1 MSMLRSWPFCLV
13 LLVSAVATAADQP
26 PPAEA
31 PAKPAPKPDE
41 KILREQTIYV
51 PYSKLPKVFEQPGR
65 GVFLPY
71 EEFQKL
77 WEQARAAL
85 AKPPEVKPPVAA
97 LLTEIN
103 SEATVGDDVVS
114 VTANL
119 KIELLPE
126 GWHEVPL
133 RLGDAAILSARQG
146 DQPARIV
153 AKPDVGYVLLLQKK
167 TPEPEQIAVTLQYS
181 KAFTKSPG
189 QNVVS
194 FQAPQAP
201 VNQWRIRVPQA
212 GVKVNVQP
220 LVAATEEPPPAAP
233 AGDAP
238 APKPQPK
245 PETVVMAF
253 VGAAPSVQIDWTPK
267 AEGATGLTALATVQT
282 EQQVTIDEGVV
293 RTRTQL
299 AYSISRAELAE
310 LAIEVPADQKVLNV
324 FDPNV
329 KEWKVEQAG
338 NVSKIT
344 VQLYQPAKE
353 TQRLLIEMEK
363 FSDDLLQKPIA
374 APVVRALGV
383 GRQQGVVV
391 VQVAQTLRAEPA
403 TRVGLLQLDANE
415 LPPTLAN
422 TPWNLSFRFPA
433 VPFELTLRAEKVQ
446 PQIQTHELVEAYL
459 EPERLTL
466 DLLALYK
473 IERASVFQLELDV
486 PLGFEVRAVRG
497 HAGAGAEAVAV
508 DTHHVTAGEKA
519 QHVVVNLSRKAI
531 GNVGLFVELQR
542 QLEAPDLLS
551 FTGKP
556 VSVPL
561 PLPRVSATKE
571 IERAVGR
578 LLVYAPE
585 NLSLNPVKT
594 DGVQLISFAEA
605 LQDTASTRDGRFG
618 AAREVLAYAYTQ
630 APVDL
635 NLSVERRKPDVTV
648 RQLLLARVE
657 AGVIKYE
664 ATFFYEIRYSSVKS
678 LRLDAPAA
686 LVTGKQLRNLTPA
699 VASEA
704 PLDPQP
710 DDVQKGGPGA
720 MIALALTR
728 KGEAEF
734 LGNVTIKFEWD
745 KKIGDLPVGKPFEE
759 TVPVLQ
765 PHRKSVDRAWG
776 QVVVAKAETLDLRP
790 MDDPVGLRPIDPQH
804 DLMQGVSVADA
815 ARAWEFQED
824 WKLKL
829 SVTRYELVEVKRGSI
844 ERAVIRMEV
853 TRSGVV
859 AVQALY
865 RLRSV
870 LQRLPVV
877 LPREASF
884 DTDPLRINGRSVALE
899 SEEPTAAVG
908 SVPAGAAPNTAPAA
922 SDRAGATAE
931 AGPASSPAGSPSSG
945 GREYFIPLAGH
956 KADESLLLELRY
968 TMPGS
973 YRRLDLPVFPS
984 DPAVQKVYLCAYVPQ
999 ELKVLG
1005 SRGPWTDEMSWS
1017 WYETLSGLP
1026 QPIQRDDQRVGWVIE
1041 GLNVPNPFQD
1051 FATDGRLYTFSTLQP
1066 GKPPGGSLRLV
1077 AVHKHVLHGLV
1088 FALVL
1093 VAGLLAIRRPLPQKL
1108 AIGVL
1113 LVMVLLAIGVFA
1125 PAFARQVMDGALL
1138 TAILVVAA
1146 AWLAWHVAHAWSQI
1160 AAAWARR
1167 RAARAAAP
1175 PSRPATPPPAP
1186 AAAAEAASP
1195 FAKQEGGPDNA

>member
-1 MSMLRSWPFCLV
+1 MFMLRSWPFYLV
-13 LLVSAVATAADQP
+13 MLVSAIASAADQP
-26 PPAEA
+26 PPAVA
-31 PAKPAPKPDE
+31 PAKPASKPDE
-41 KILREQTIYV
+41 NILREQTIYV

-85 AKPPEVKPPVAA
+85 AKPPVVKPPVAA
-97 LLTEIN
+97 LITEIN
-103 SEATVGDDVVS
+103 SEATVGDEVVN
-114 VTANL
+114 VTASL
-119 KIELLPE
+119 KIELLTE

-146 DQPARIV
+146 DAPARIA
-153 AKPDVGYVLLLQKK
+153 AKPDIGYVLLLQKK
-167 TPEPEQIAVTLQYS
+167 TPEPEQVAVTLQYS

-233 AGDAP
+233 AGGAP
-238 APKPQPK
+238 QPQPK

-267 AEGATGLTALATVQT
+267 AEGAMGLTALATVQT
-282 EQQVTIDEGVV
+282 EQQVSIDEGVV

-299 AYSISRAELAE
+299 AYTISRAELAE

-338 NVSKIT
+338 DLNKIT

-353 TQRLLIEMEK
+353 NQRLLVEMEK

-374 APVVRALGV
+374 VPVVRALGV

-422 TPWNLSFRFPA
+422 TPWSFSFRFPA

-497 HAGAGAEAVAV
+497 HAAAGAEAVAV
-508 DTHHVTAGEKA
+508 DTHHVTAGEKS
-519 QHVVVNLSRKAI
+519 QHVVVNLARKAI
-531 GNVGLFVELQR
+531 GHVGLFVELQR
-542 QLEAPDLLS
+542 QLEAPNLLS
-551 FTGKP
+551 FTGE
-556 VSVPL
+556 SSTVPL

-571 IERAVGR
+571 MERSVGR
-578 LLVYAPE
+578 LIVYAPE
-585 NLSLNPVKT
+585 NLSINPVKA
-594 DGVQLISFAEA
+594 DGVQTLSFAEA

-618 AAREVLAYAYTQ
+618 PAREVLAYAYTQ

-635 NLSVERRKPDVTV
+635 NLAVERRKPDVTV

-678 LRLDAPAA
+678 LRLDVPAA
-686 LVTGKQLRNLTPA
+686 LVTGKELRNLTPT

-710 DDVQKGGPGA
+710 DDVPKDGPDA
-720 MIALALTR
+720 TIALELTR
-728 KGEAEF
+728 KGESEF
-734 LGNVTIKFEWD
+734 LGEVTIKFAWD

-765 PHRKSVDRAWG
+765 PHKKSADRAWG
-776 QVVVAKAETLDLRP
+776 QIVVAKAETLDLRP
-790 MDDPVGLRPIDPQH
+790 TDDPVGLRPIDPQH
-804 DLMQGVSVADA
+804 DLMPGASVADA
-815 ARAWEFQED
+815 ARAWEFYED

-853 TRSGVV
+853 TRSGVIS
-859 AVQALY
+859 VQALY

-870 LQRLPVV
+870 QQRLPVV
-877 LPREASF
+877 LPRDVSF

-899 SEEPTAAVG
+899 SEEPTVG
-908 SVPAGAAPNTAPAA
+908 PGPDVGPAGAAPVHAAA
-922 SDRAGATAE
+922 SSGQASAAAGV
-931 AGPASSPAGSPSSG
+931 SSAD

-956 KADESLLLELRY
+956 KADEALVLELRY

-973 YRRLDLPVFPS
+973 YRRLDLPIFS
-984 DPAVQKVYLCAYVPQ
+984 SNPAVQKVHLCAYVPQ

-1005 SRGPWTDEMSWS
+1005 SRGPWTDEMSWR
-1017 WYETLSGLP
+1017 WYETWSGLP
-1026 QPIQRDDQRVGWVIE
+1026 QPIQRDDQLVAWVIE

-1051 FATDGRLYTFSTLQP
+1051 FATDGRSYTFSTLQP
-1066 GKPPGGSLRLV
+1066 ADPPGGSLRLV
-1077 AVHKHVLHGLV
+1077 AVHKYVLHGLV
-1088 FALVL
+1088 FVLVL
-1093 VAGLLAIRRPLPQKL
+1093 TLGLLAIRRPLPQKF
-1108 AIGVL
+1108 ATVVL

-1125 PAFARQVMDGALL
+1125 PAFARQIMDGALL
-1138 TAILVVAA
+1138 TAILIVAA
-1146 AWLAWHVAHAWSQI
+1146 AWFAWHVTQAWSQI
-1160 AAAWARR
+1160 GSAWTRR

-1175 PSRPATPPPAP
+1175 PSPPATPPPAP
-1186 AAAAEAASP
+1186 AADSP
-1195 FAKQEGGPDNA
+1195 FATQEGGPNNA

>member
-1 MSMLRSWPFCLV
+1 MFMLRSWPFCLA
-13 LLVSAVATAADQP
+13 LLFSSISAAADP
-26 PPAEA
+26 PPPVEA
-31 PAKPAPKPDE
+31 PAQATPKPDE
-41 KILREQTIYV
+41 PTLREQTIYV

-97 LLTEIN
+97 LITEIN
-103 SEATVGDDVVS
+103 SEATVGDEVVN
-114 VTANL
+114 VTASL
-119 KIELLPE
+119 KIELLTE

-146 DQPARIV
+146 NAPARI
-153 AKPDVGYVLLLQKK
+153 AAEPDVGYVLLLQKK
-167 TPEPEQIAVTLQYS
+167 TSEPEQVAVTLQYS

-194 FQAPQAP
+194 FQAPQSP

-220 LVAATEEPPPAAP
+220 LVAATEEPPP
-233 AGDAP
+233 DAP
-238 APKPQPK
+238 ADGAPPPK

-267 AEGATGLTALATVQT
+267 AEGAMGLTALATVQT
-282 EQQVTIDEGVV
+282 EQQVSIDEGVV
-293 RTRTQL
+293 RTRAQL
-299 AYSISRAELAE
+299 VYTISRAELAE
-310 LAIEVPADQKVLNV
+310 LAIEVPANQKVLNV

-338 NVSKIT
+338 DTSKIT
-344 VQLYQPAKE
+344 IQLYQPARE
-353 TQRLLIEMEK
+353 TQRLLVEMEK

-391 VQVAQTLRAEPA
+391 VQVAATLRAEPA
-403 TRVGLLQLDANE
+403 TRIGLLQLDANE

-422 TPWNLSFRFPA
+422 TPWNFSFRFPA

-497 HAGAGAEAVAV
+497 HAAAGAEAVVV
-508 DTHHVTAGEKA
+508 DTHHITAGEKS
-519 QHVVVNLSRKAI
+519 QHVVVNLARKAI
-531 GNVGLFVELQR
+531 GHVGLFVELQR
-542 QLEAPDLLS
+542 QLEAPNLLS
-551 FTGKP
+551 FTGE
-556 VSVPL
+556 SSAVPL
-561 PLPRVSATKE
+561 PLPRVSAAKE
-571 IERAVGR
+571 IERSVGR

-585 NLSLNPVKT
+585 NLSINPVKT
-594 DGVQLISFAEA
+594 DGVQTLSFVEA

-618 AAREVLAYAYTQ
+618 PAREVLAYAYTQ

-635 NLSVERRKPDVTV
+635 NLAVERRKPDVTV

-678 LRLDAPAA
+678 LRLDVPAA
-686 LVTGKQLRNLTPA
+686 LVTAKQLRNLTPA

-710 DDVQKGGPGA
+710 DDVQKEGPDA
-720 MIALALTR
+720 KIALELTR
-728 KGEAEF
+728 KGESEF
-734 LGNVTIKFEWD
+734 LGNVTIKFAWD

-765 PHRKSVDRAWG
+765 PHKKSVDRAWG

-790 MDDPVGLRPIDPQH
+790 KDDPVGLRPIDPQH
-804 DLMQGVSVADA
+804 DLMPGVSVADA
-815 ARAWEFQED
+815 ARAWEFYED
-824 WKLKL
+824 WQLKL

-853 TRSGVV
+853 TRSGVLS
-859 AVQALY
+859 VQALY

-877 LPREASF
+877 LPRDVSF

-899 SEEPTAAVG
+899 SEEPTGGLNTG
-908 SVPAGAAPNTAPAA
+908 SADARA
-922 SDRAGATAE
+922 SDTPAPRDQASATAGGAE
-931 AGPASSPAGSPSSG
+931 GTADAPSAG
-945 GREYFIPLAGH
+945 GREYYIPLAGH

-973 YRRLDLPVFPS
+973 HHRLDLPVFPS
-984 DPAVQKVYLCAYVPQ
+984 NPAVQKVYLCAYVPQ
-999 ELKVLG
+999 ERKVLG
-1005 SRGPWTDEMSWS
+1005 SRGPWSDEMSWR

-1026 QPIQRDDQRVGWVIE
+1026 QPIQRDDQLVAWVIE

-1066 GKPPGGSLRLV
+1066 AKPPGGSLRLV
-1077 AVHKHVLHGLV
+1077 AVHKYLLHGLV

-1093 VAGLLAIRRPLPQKL
+1093 AVGLLAIRRPLPQKF
-1108 AIGVL
+1108 AIIVL

-1125 PAFARQVMDGALL
+1125 PAFARQIMDGALL
-1138 TAILVVAA
+1138 TAILIVAA
-1146 AWLAWHVAHAWSQI
+1146 AWSAWHMTQAWSLLS
-1160 AAAWARR
+1160 AAWVQR

-1175 PSRPATPPPAP
+1175 PSPPAAPPPAP
-1186 AAAAEAASP
+1186 AATPAVESP
-1195 FAKQEGGPDNA
+1195 FATQEGGPSNA